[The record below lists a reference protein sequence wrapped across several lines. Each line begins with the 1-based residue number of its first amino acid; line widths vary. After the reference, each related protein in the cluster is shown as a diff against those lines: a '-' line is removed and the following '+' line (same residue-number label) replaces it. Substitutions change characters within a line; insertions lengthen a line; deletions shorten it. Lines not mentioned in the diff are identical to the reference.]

1 MAVYIP
7 GARASSDSA
16 FWSTLPRDPAENGFA
31 QANVYMDQLHMRS
44 PMQGGLNYPW
54 TMTKYPPPIY
64 TYPQTNYSLFSS
76 RVYTGDRMIMSAQ
89 RMRDTQPSSGTFIH
103 SSPHPHYFAM
113 QSRQG
118 GYSED
123 MWQDSPYA
131 FEGGPYDDFPSHAY
145 LPSSL
150 PAPSNK
156 KVTSLMRRLHSIGRE
171 IQELR
176 SEVHSASSSR
186 PSSRNSVGAAQVHAC
201 VCNSVHINAETAL
214 QA

>member
-1 MAVYIP
+1 
-7 GARASSDSA
+7 
-16 FWSTLPRDPAENGFA
+16 
-31 QANVYMDQLHMRS
+31 MDQLHMRS
-44 PMQGGLNYPW
+44 PMHGRNNYPW
-54 TMTKYPPPIY
+54 TKSPTTYPSPIY
-64 TYPQTNYSLFSS
+64 TYPPTNYSLFSS

-103 SSPHPHYFAM
+103 SSPHPYYFAM
-113 QSRQG
+113 HAQQG

-131 FEGGPYDDFPSHAY
+131 PERGPYDDVPSHAY
-145 LPSSL
+145 LPASL
-150 PAPSNK
+150 PGAPSNAPSNK
-156 KVTSLMRRLHSIGRE
+156 KVKSLMRRLHSIGRE

-186 PSSRNSVGAAQVHAC
+186 PSSRNSVGAAQVHAF

>member
-1 MAVYIP
+1 
-7 GARASSDSA
+7 
-16 FWSTLPRDPAENGFA
+16 
-31 QANVYMDQLHMRS
+31 
-44 PMQGGLNYPW
+44 
-54 TMTKYPPPIY
+54 
-64 TYPQTNYSLFSS
+64 
-76 RVYTGDRMIMSAQ
+76 MIMSAQ

-103 SSPHPHYFAM
+103 SSPHPYYLAM
-113 QSRQG
+113 HAQQG

-131 FEGGPYDDFPSHAY
+131 PERGPYDDVPSHAY
-145 LPSSL
+145 LPASL
-150 PAPSNK
+150 PGAPSNAPSNK
-156 KVTSLMRRLHSIGRE
+156 KVKSLMRRLHSIGRE

-186 PSSRNSVGAAQVHAC
+186 PSSRNSVGAAQVHAF